1 MFRPRI
7 LIVDDQSTSRLI
19 LSRVVAS
26 IAPGADIRAHAEGDD
41 ALLDA
46 LEHPPDLVLTDY
58 RMSGMDGIAL
68 MCALRNI
75 PACRD
80 VPIVIITAVED
91 SEVRYRALEMG
102 ATDFL
107 RKPIDPIE
115 CRVRCR
121 NLLKIREHQHLV
133 VDRAHLLES
142 KIEAAT
148 RDIQAREQ
156 DALWTL
162 ARAAEYRDEE
172 TGNHI
177 IRLARYSRLI
187 AENLGLSS
195 EVCDGIEM
203 SAPMHDIGKIGIPDA
218 ILLKRGPLTSAEQA
232 IMQRHTVIGHD
243 ILKDSMSKYLR
254 LGAAVA
260 LGHHERYDGGGYP
273 NGLKGEDIPLAAR
286 IVAVADVFDALTS
299 VRPYKEAWPVDRAID
314 YLRGALGSQLDPRCA
329 ESFLRQIDSVLYVYQ
344 ELRDDKPHQ
353 RTSRSLGG

>member
-1 MFRPRI
+1 MSRSRI

-19 LSRVVAS
+19 LSRIVAS
-26 IAPGADIRAHAEGDD
+26 IEPSAEILVYANGED

-46 LEHPPDLVLTDY
+46 PEHPPDLVLTDY

-75 PACRD
+75 PDCRD

-121 NLLKIREHQHLV
+121 NLLKIREQQHLV
-133 VDRAHLLES
+133 VDRAHLLET

-177 IRLARYSRLI
+177 IRMAKYSRLI
-187 AENLGLSS
+187 AEDLGLSQD
-195 EVCDGIEM
+195 ECDGIEM

-218 ILLKRGPLTSAEQA
+218 ILLKRGPLTPAEQA
-232 IMQRHTVIGHD
+232 IMHQHTVIGHN
-243 ILKDSMSKYLR
+243 ILKDSVSKYLR
-254 LGAAVA
+254 LGAAIA

-273 NGLKGEDIPLAAR
+273 NRLKGEDIPLVAR

-314 YLRGALGSQLDPRCA
+314 YLRGALGSQLDPRCC
-329 ESFLRQIDSVLYVYQ
+329 ESFLRQIDSILFVYQ
-344 ELRDDKPHQ
+344 QFRDDKPN
-353 RTSRSLGG
+353 SRVGHSFSG